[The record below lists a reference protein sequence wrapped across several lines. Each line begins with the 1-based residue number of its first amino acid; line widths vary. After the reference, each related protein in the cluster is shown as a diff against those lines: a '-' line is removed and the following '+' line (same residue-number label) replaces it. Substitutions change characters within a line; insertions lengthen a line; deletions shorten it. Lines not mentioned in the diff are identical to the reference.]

1 MNNHS
6 KRPKS
11 GADKMF
17 DLIMVLV
24 ILIVTGLGAYTVY
37 GKISSNVEKKA
48 IESGTAEQNVKYAAD
63 QKGMT
68 VDEFLAEYGLA
79 DSDVK
84 AKTSVSDM
92 LNKMTVENYAKYN
105 DKELDAFLDEN
116 GLKDKVDKDTK
127 WEDAEKLIP
136 LGKYVG
142 GDDAFAQMKEAY
154 ELDDSIT
161 AETPWGEAKD
171 KVMEAA
177 KKYQEKMQNATPAPS
192 AEATD
197 APAEESPAAEATDAP
212 AAETDKS
219 AE

>member
-105 DKELDAFLDEN
+105 DKELDAFLDEK

-127 WEDAEKLIP
+127 WEDAEKQIP

-192 AEATD
+192 AAATA
-197 APAEESPAAEATDAP
+197 APAEESPAAEA
-212 AAETDKS
+212 DKS